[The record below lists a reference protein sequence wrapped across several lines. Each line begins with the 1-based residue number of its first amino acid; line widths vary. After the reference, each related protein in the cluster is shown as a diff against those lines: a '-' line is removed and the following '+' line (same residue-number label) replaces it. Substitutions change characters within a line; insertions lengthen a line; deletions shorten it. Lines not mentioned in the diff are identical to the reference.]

1 MIAFIEGTL
10 IKKTAS
16 TVVVATASGLGY
28 ELFVPVTD
36 LEQMPAN
43 GSKVML
49 HTYLQVKEDG
59 VALFGFLEEEALQ
72 IFKLLITVN
81 GIGPK
86 GAIGILSGISLD
98 DLRFAV
104 LAEDSKTISKIPG
117 IGPKTAAK
125 LVLELKDKF
134 KLEDAIEAK
143 LIHGEQEASKSGKN
157 SADAA
162 KAATLRDEAAQALV
176 ALGYSMTGAVKVLK
190 EVKITDTTTVEEL
203 VKYGLKNI

>member
-10 IKKTAS
+10 VKKTVS

-28 ELFVPVTD
+28 ELFVPLPD
-36 LEQMPAN
+36 IQQLPSN
-43 GSKVML
+43 GSRIML

-98 DLRFAV
+98 D
-104 LAEDSKTISKIPG
+104 
-117 IGPKTAAK
+117 
-125 LVLELKDKF
+125 
-134 KLEDAIEAK
+134 
-143 LIHGEQEASKSGKN
+143 
-157 SADAA
+157 
-162 KAATLRDEAAQALV
+162 
-176 ALGYSMTGAVKVLK
+176 
-190 EVKITDTTTVEEL
+190 
-203 VKYGLKNI
+203 

>member
-10 IKKTAS
+10 VKKTVS
-16 TVVVATASGLGY
+16 TVVLATASGLGY

-36 LEQMPAN
+36 IEKMPAN
-43 GSKVML
+43 GTKIVL

-59 VALFGFLEEEALQ
+59 VALFGFLSEEALQ

-143 LIHGEQEASKSGKN
+143 LIHGEQMAGKSAGN
-157 SADAA
+157 SSETA
-162 KAATLRDEAAQALV
+162 KAASMREEAAQALA
-176 ALGYSMTGAVKVLK
+176 ALGYSMTEAVKVLRSV
-190 EVKITDTTTVEEL
+190 EITDTTTVEDL
-203 VKYGLKNI
+203 LKYGLKNI

>member
-10 IKKTAS
+10 VKKTVS
-16 TVVVATASGLGY
+16 TVIVSTASGVGY

-36 LEQMPAN
+36 IQQMPAS
-43 GSKVML
+43 GSKVLL

-59 VALFGFLEEEALQ
+59 VALFGFLSEEALQ

-143 LIHGEQEASKSGKN
+143 LIHGEQMAGKSTGASN
-157 SADAA
+157 DAA
-162 KAATLRDEAAQALV
+162 KAAAMRDEAAQALV
-176 ALGYSMTGAVKVLK
+176 ALGYSMTGAVKVLR
-190 EVKITDTTTVEEL
+190 EAEITDTTTVEDL
-203 VKYGLKNI
+203 LKYGLKNM

>member
-10 IKKTAS
+10 VKKTAA
-16 TVVVATASGLGY
+16 TVVVATSSGLGY

-43 GSKVML
+43 GSKVLL

-143 LIHGEQEASKSGKN
+143 LIHGEQTAGKGK
-157 SADAA
+157 AEKGDAA
-162 KAATLRDEAAQALV
+162 RAAAMRDEAAQALV

-190 EVKITDTTTVEEL
+190 EAEITETTTVEDL
-203 VKYGLKNI
+203 LKFGLKNL

>member
-10 IKKTAS
+10 VKKTIS
-16 TVVVATASGLGY
+16 TVVVATVSGIGY

-36 LEQMPAN
+36 LEQLPAN

-59 VALFGFLEEEALQ
+59 VALFGFLSEEALQ

-86 GAIGILSGISLD
+86 GALGILSGISLD

-104 LAEDSKTISKIPG
+104 LAEDVKTISKIPG
-117 IGPKTAAK
+117 IGAKTAGK

-134 KLEDAIEAK
+134 QAEDALEAK
-143 LIHGEQEASKSGKN
+143 RIHMEELSGGVSAS
-157 SADAA
+157 D
-162 KAATLRDEAAQALV
+162 LREEAAQALA
-176 ALGYSMTGAVKVLK
+176 ALGISMTDAMKALK
-190 EVKITDTTTVEEL
+190 KIEITEDMTVEDL
-203 VKYGLKNI
+203 LKKGLKQL

>member
-1 MIAFIEGTL
+1 M
-10 IKKTAS
+10 
-16 TVVVATASGLGY
+16 
-28 ELFVPVTD
+28 
-36 LEQMPAN
+36 
-43 GSKVML
+43 
-49 HTYLQVKEDG
+49 
-59 VALFGFLEEEALQ
+59 EEEALQ

-143 LIHGEQEASKSGKN
+143 LIHGEQTAGKGKN
-157 SADAA
+157 GNNDAA
-162 KAATLRDEAAQALV
+162 RAAALRDEAAQALV

-190 EVKITDTTTVEEL
+190 EAEITESTTVEDL
-203 VKYGLKNI
+203 LKYGLKNL

>member
-1 MIAFIEGTL
+1 MIAFIEGT
-10 IKKTAS
+10 IVKKTVS

-28 ELFVPVTD
+28 EVFVPVTD
-36 LEQMPAN
+36 IEQMPAS
-43 GSKVML
+43 GSKVLL

-59 VALFGFLEEEALQ
+59 VALFGFLTEEALQ

-143 LIHGEQEASKSGKN
+143 LIHGEQQNSGKN
-157 SADAA
+157 SGVDTN
-162 KAATLRDEAAQALV
+162 KAAAMRDEAAQALV
-176 ALGYSMTGAVKVLK
+176 ALGYSMTGAVKVLR
-190 EVKITDTTTVEEL
+190 EAEITDTTTVEDL
-203 VKYGLKNI
+203 LKYGLKNL

>member
-10 IKKTAS
+10 VKKTLS

-36 LEQMPAN
+36 LEKMPAN

-143 LIHGEQEASKSGKN
+143 LIHGEQTVGKDKADN
-157 SADAA
+157 GDAA
-162 KAATLRDEAAQALV
+162 RAAAMRDEAAQALV

-190 EVKITDTTTVEEL
+190 EAEIIESTTVEDL
-203 VKYGLKNI
+203 LKFGLKNL

>member
-1 MIAFIEGTL
+1 MIAFIEGIL
-10 IKKTAS
+10 VKKTIS
-16 TVVVATASGLGY
+16 TVVVSTVSGLGY

-36 LEQMPAN
+36 IQQLPSN
-43 GSKVML
+43 GSKVLL

-59 VALFGFLEEEALQ
+59 VALFGFLSEEELQ

-104 LAEDSKTISKIPG
+104 LAEDTKTISKIPG
-117 IGPKTAAK
+117 IGPKTAGK

-143 LIHGEQEASKSGKN
+143 LIHGEQTIGAGGSSEAT
-157 SADAA
+157 
-162 KAATLRDEAAQALV
+162 KAAAMRDEAAQALA
-176 ALGYSMTGAVKVLK
+176 ALGYSMTEAVKMLRNV
-190 EVKITDTTTVEEL
+190 EISDTTTVEEL
-203 VKYGLKNI
+203 LKYGLKNL

>member
-10 IKKTAS
+10 VKKTVS

-36 LEQMPAN
+36 LERMPAN
-43 GSKVML
+43 GSRVTL

-72 IFKLLITVN
+72 IFKLLIMVN

-86 GAIGILSGISLD
+86 GAVGILSGISLD

-143 LIHGEQEASKSGKN
+143 LIHGEQAAATKG
-157 SADAA
+157 AADTDAA
-162 KAATLRDEAAQALV
+162 RVAALRDEAAQALV

-190 EVKITDTTTVEEL
+190 EVEITDTTTVEDL
-203 VKYGLKNI
+203 LKYGLKNI

>member
-10 IKKTAS
+10 VKKTVS

-36 LEQMPAN
+36 LEKMPAN
-43 GSKVML
+43 GSKVLL

-143 LIHGEQEASKSGKN
+143 LIHGEQTAGKN
-157 SADAA
+157 AGPDAA

-190 EVKITDTTTVEEL
+190 EAEITDTTTVEEL
-203 VKYGLKNI
+203 LKFGLKNL

>member
-10 IKKTAS
+10 VKKTVS
-16 TVVVATASGLGY
+16 TVVVGTASGLGY

-36 LEQMPAN
+36 IQQMPAN

-59 VALFGFLEEEALQ
+59 VALFGFLTEEALQ

-143 LIHGEQEASKSGKN
+143 LIHGEQQSAGKEGN
-157 SADAA
+157 MTAN
-162 KAATLRDEAAQALV
+162 KAAAMRDEAAQALV
-176 ALGYSMTGAVKVLK
+176 ALGYSMTGAVKVLR
-190 EVKITDTTTVEEL
+190 EAEITDTTTVEDL
-203 VKYGLKNI
+203 LKYGLKNL

>member
-10 IKKTAS
+10 VKKTVS

-36 LEQMPAN
+36 LEHMPAN
-43 GSKVML
+43 GSKILL

-59 VALFGFLEEEALQ
+59 VALFGFMEEEALQ

-143 LIHGEQEASKSGKN
+143 LIHGGQEDGRGRADN
-157 SADAA
+157 TDAA
-162 KAATLRDEAAQALV
+162 RAAALRDEAVQALV
-176 ALGYSMTGAVKVLK
+176 ALGYSMTGSVKVLK
-190 EVKITDTTTVEEL
+190 EAEITESTTVEEL
-203 VKYGLKNI
+203 LKYGLKNL

>member
-10 IKKTAS
+10 VKKTLS

-36 LEQMPAN
+36 LEKMPAN
-43 GSKVML
+43 GSKVLL

-143 LIHGEQEASKSGKN
+143 LIHGEQTVGKDKADN
-157 SADAA
+157 GDAA
-162 KAATLRDEAAQALV
+162 RAAAMRDEAAQALV

-190 EVKITDTTTVEEL
+190 EAEIIESTTVEDL
-203 VKYGLKNI
+203 LKFGLKNL

>member
-10 IKKTAS
+10 VKKTPS

-36 LEQMPAN
+36 IQQLPTN
-43 GSKVML
+43 GTKILL

-59 VALFGFLEEEALQ
+59 VALFGFLTEEALQ

-104 LAEDSKTISKIPG
+104 LAEDTKTISKIPG
-117 IGPKTAAK
+117 IGAKTAGK
-125 LVLELKDKF
+125 LILELKDKF

-143 LIHGEQEASKSGKN
+143 LAHGENAGAGTGVSGQGN
-157 SADAA
+157 RAA
-162 KAATLRDEAAQALV
+162 ALREEAAQALE
-176 ALGYSMTGAVKVLK
+176 ALGYSMTEALKVLRK
-190 EVKITDTTTVEEL
+190 VEVTETTTVEDL
-203 VKYGLKNI
+203 LKQGLKNL

>member
-1 MIAFIEGTL
+1 MIAFIEGT
-10 IKKTAS
+10 IVKKTVS
-16 TVVVATASGLGY
+16 TVVLKTASGLGY

-36 LEQMPAN
+36 IEQMPAN
-43 GSKVML
+43 GSIILL

-104 LAEDSKTISKIPG
+104 LAEDTKTISKIPG
-117 IGPKTAAK
+117 IGPKTAGK

-143 LIHGEQEASKSGKN
+143 LIHGEQRAERGSA
-157 SADAA
+157 SAD
-162 KAATLRDEAAQALV
+162 KAAAMREEAAQALA
-176 ALGYSMTGAVKVLK
+176 ALGYSMTEAVKVLRK
-190 EVKITDTTTVEEL
+190 VEITDTTTVEEML
-203 VKYGLKNI
+203 KFGLKNL